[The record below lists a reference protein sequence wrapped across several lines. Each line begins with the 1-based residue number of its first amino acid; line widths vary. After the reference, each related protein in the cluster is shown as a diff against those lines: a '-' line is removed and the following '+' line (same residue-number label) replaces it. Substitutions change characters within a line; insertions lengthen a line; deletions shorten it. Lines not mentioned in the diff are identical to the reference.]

1 MDLLDP
7 SSNYNRLWI
16 DYIAEFGEDD
26 DAVVVVEGSSRDE
39 VVRVLADLSKEL
51 LQDTRSFAR
60 CFTKSICRSFVP
72 KDFTTSILRT

>member
-51 LQDTRSFAR
+51 LQDTAALSRGALRS
-60 CFTKSICRSFVP
+60 RSVNHSFQR
-72 KDFTTSILRT
+72 TSLPRYF